1 MNFCLYQAPSD
12 LLSQLWM
19 MSLIKI
25 VKKVEINNT
34 ICIIPCYLMAG
45 DKINQYFQ
53 LFVYIMKDK
62 FFFLQETNTH
72 GSFIFLRENIDIIA
86 LKNSQS
92 YFVTQD
98 GL

>member
-62 FFFLQETNTH
+62 FFFYRKLIPMGH
-72 GSFIFLRENIDIIA
+72 LFF
-86 LKNSQS
+86 
-92 YFVTQD
+92 
-98 GL
+98 